1 MPANQPNELSEIF
14 DLDRRQLITR
24 LTANIETCLRDIQ
37 TAQDDLKEI
46 IASAREAQV
55 SAREIAAMK
64 QVAKLRMK
72 DQVDEARGKLA
83 ALQRVG
89 DAVGVDLFNWM
100 DAEAEPQPE
109 A

>member
-1 MPANQPNELSEIF
+1 MPATEKPNDLSEIF
-14 DLDRRQLITR
+14 DLDRKQLITR
-24 LTANIETCLRDIQ
+24 LTANIETCMRDIQ
-37 TAQDDLKEI
+37 SAQDDLKEI

-72 DQVDEARGKLA
+72 DQLDEARGKLE
-83 ALQRVG
+83 ALQRVS
-89 DAVGVDLFNWM
+89 DAVGVDLFSWM
-100 DAEAEPQPE
+100 DAEAQPE